1 MAVLESSGCC
11 DATGIKS
18 RLCSFKFIAILC
30 SMESILAATNSW
42 SEQLQT
48 EDSSVVS
55 AINLIKVTRQN
66 IEMLRRDTDY

>member
-11 DATGIKS
+11 DVAGLKS

-30 SMESILAATNSW
+30 TVESILAATNSL

-55 AINLIKVTRQN
+55 AINLIKVMRQN
-66 IEMLRRDTDY
+66 IVMLRRNTDY